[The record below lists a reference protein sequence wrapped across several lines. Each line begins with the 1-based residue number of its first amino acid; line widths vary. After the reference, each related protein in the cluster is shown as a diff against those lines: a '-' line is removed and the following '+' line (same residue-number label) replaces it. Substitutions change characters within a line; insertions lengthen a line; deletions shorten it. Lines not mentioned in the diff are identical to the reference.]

1 MKRYLCKRICWRQVQ
16 MIFLSFHL
24 FPLILFS
31 SSFSTPLSSFPLAY
45 SPFLLTSLPLLLASL
60 PLLLA
65 SLPLL
70 IASLRLLLASTPFSS
85 SHLPFLSPAIF
96 PIRFSTNE
104 NEQLTIESVSRD
116 GRTITVTEPL
126 RHHHVALRQTLGGRV
141 VDTRAEVGLLSR
153 NVRIRGVVSA
163 DFADDVIEPCGGKWS
178 PGEWFVLF
186 VCFVRLHVW
195 RRIC

>member
-1 MKRYLCKRICWRQVQ
+1 

-45 SPFLLTSLPLLLASL
+45 SPFLLTSLPFLLASL

-116 GRTITVTEPL
+116 GRTVTVTEPL